1 MSAFRPLPV
10 LVALSLVSAP
20 LSPALAAM
28 ADGEEA
34 TAQAEVNTEAED
46 AASTEVDEVDEVH
59 EVEAEAEAANSDEVL
74 AEGPAAPIEA
84 AADSTEDAAQASGP
98 SATIEHTD
106 EALADAVET
115 KSDRPKDPKRFY
127 NAGIT
132 LTVIGAV
139 GAIGSSF
146 MIFPC
151 LERGGDG
158 GGRQSRCI
166 ETISPLVIG
175 TGAVGGAALITGI
188 SLLVVSRNKKKNV
201 AALPVPMAGP
211 DRAGLGFTGRF

>member
-10 LVALSLVSAP
+10 LAP
-20 LSPALAAM
+20 LTPAFASTSNSVEGEGEVVTETEV
-28 ADGEEA
+28 ADEASADEA
-34 TAQAEVNTEAED
+34 TADE
-46 AASTEVDEVDEVH
+46 AASDETV
-59 EVEAEAEAANSDEVL
+59 
-74 AEGPAAPIEA
+74 AEGPVAPVEA
-84 AADSTEDAAQASGP
+84 AAEATEDAAEASGP
-98 SATIEHTD
+98 SATIEHSE
-106 EALADAVET
+106 EALADAVES

-211 DRAGLGFTGRF
+211 DRAGIGFTGKF

>member
-1 MSAFRPLPV
+1 MSAFRALPV
-10 LVALSLVSAP
+10 LVALSMISAP
-20 LSPALAAM
+20 LTPAFASTGVE
-28 ADGEEA
+28 GEDEVVEA
-34 TAQAEVNTEAED
+34 D
-46 AASTEVDEVDEVH
+46 AAASEDDSESTEVVD
-59 EVEAEAEAANSDEVL
+59 ATAT
-74 AEGPAAPIEA
+74 EGPVAPVEA
-84 AADSTEDAAQASGP
+84 AAEATEDAAEASGP
-98 SATIEHTD
+98 SATIEHSE
-106 EALADAVET
+106 EALADAVES

-139 GAIGSSF
+139 GAVGSSF

-211 DRAGLGFTGRF
+211 DRAGLGFTGKF

>member
-10 LVALSLVSAP
+10 LVALSLTSAP
-20 LSPALAAM
+20 LTPAFAAM
-28 ADGEEA
+28 GDGEVAVE
-34 TAQAEVNTEAED
+34 TEARGAE
-46 AASTEVDEVDEVH
+46 STEDESQT
-59 EVEAEAEAANSDEVL
+59 EASDEAM
-74 AEGPAAPIEA
+74 AEGPAAPVEA
-84 AADSTEDAAQASGP
+84 AAEATEDAAEASGP
-98 SATIEHTD
+98 SATIEHSE

-139 GAIGSSF
+139 GAVGSTF
-146 MIFPC
+146 MLFPC

-211 DRAGLGFTGRF
+211 DRAGIGFTGKF